1 MEEEDIS
8 NYVILK
14 VNARD
19 RDSEN
24 SGSVSDNGR
33 VSYHFKIANENV
45 DQTTEFIIDPET
57 GEVRA
62 KIMFDRWEIKFNQ
75 AILIHFGLSPIL
87 LIAKVCPV
95 WKSISN
101 LDSAECCNVHVFNL
115 TTW

>member
-1 MEEEDIS
+1 MNSLQVNTHQPEWFPDPPPNETIELLEEEDIS

-24 SGSVSDNGR
+24 SGLVSDNGR

-45 DQTTEFIIDPET
+45 NQTTEFMIDPET

-62 KIMFDRWEIKFNQ
+62 KIMFDR
-75 AILIHFGLSPIL
+75 
-87 LIAKVCPV
+87 
-95 WKSISN
+95 
-101 LDSAECCNVHVFNL
+101 
-115 TTW
+115 

>member
-75 AILIHFGLSPIL
+75 VWAILIYFGCFYSHD
-87 LIAKVCPV
+87 KC
-95 WKSISN
+95 
-101 LDSAECCNVHVFNL
+101 DSFL
-115 TTW
+115 